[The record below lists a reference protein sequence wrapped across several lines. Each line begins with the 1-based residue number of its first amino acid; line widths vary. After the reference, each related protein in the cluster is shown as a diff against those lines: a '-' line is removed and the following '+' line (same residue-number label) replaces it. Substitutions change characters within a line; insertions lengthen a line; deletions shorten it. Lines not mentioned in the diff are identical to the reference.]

1 VIIQKYGGSSVAT
14 TEKII
19 QIAKKIIERK
29 EFAKDIIV
37 VVSAMGKNTD
47 ILIELSKGISL
58 NPLDRELDVL
68 LSTGEQQTIALL
80 SMALNNLGCKA
91 VSLTGVQ
98 ARINTKGSH
107 TRSSIVDIE
116 EDVIKKYLKE
126 GNVVVIAGFQGI
138 NQEGDIT
145 TLGRGGSDT
154 TAVALAAKFNCP
166 CEIYTDVD
174 GIYSIDPNVYKKAS
188 RIPKL
193 SYDIG
198 LEMTRLGAKVIDKRA
213 LALGKKFGVPIC
225 IGNSFKNEIGTIIG
239 DDSMEELKV
248 LSLVADD
255 SQIEVKIKNIPNKID
270 KLSNIFKILG
280 KYDLDIGMTENNLT
294 DKNLNISFICS
305 KEYTN
310 LFSPIKKEIVRD
322 IDRFVEV
329 EVNNTTRVSII
340 GTGRINQAEV
350 TSKIFDLI
358 KDTNVKYKKLCTS
371 ELSLSYFFEGGEIK
385 ELINGLAQTFN
396 L

>member
-1 VIIQKYGGSSVAT
+1 
-14 TEKII
+14 
-19 QIAKKIIERK
+19 
-29 EFAKDIIV
+29 
-37 VVSAMGKNTD
+37 
-47 ILIELSKGISL
+47 
-58 NPLDRELDVL
+58 
-68 LSTGEQQTIALL
+68 
-80 SMALNNLGCKA
+80 
-91 VSLTGVQ
+91 
-98 ARINTKGSH
+98 
-107 TRSSIVDIE
+107 
-116 EDVIKKYLKE
+116 
-126 GNVVVIAGFQGI
+126 
-138 NQEGDIT
+138 
-145 TLGRGGSDT
+145 
-154 TAVALAAKFNCP
+154 
-166 CEIYTDVD
+166 
-174 GIYSIDPNVYKKAS
+174 
-188 RIPKL
+188 
-193 SYDIG
+193 
-198 LEMTRLGAKVIDKRA
+198 MTRLGAKVIDKRA

-225 IGNSFKNEIGTIIG
+225 IGNSFENEIGTIIG

-270 KLSNIFKILG
+270 NLSNIFKILG

-305 KEYTN
+305 KEYTK

-358 KDTNVKYKKLCTS
+358 KETNVKYKKLCTS

-385 ELINGLAQTFN
+385 ELINGLAQAFN